1 LASKIVYLPA
11 APTPTLQSFAAPIL
25 NLHDTRVAAPFFGPN
40 VWTAIV
46 QPVPG
51 GNIPPEHAALEL
63 KMTFKDGGAFDFHS
77 TFERIKERLQQ
88 AVDVARESGQLI
100 GDGTD
105 IGGGNGGGPLSSVN
119 LDSVHLD
126 ELPAYED
133 ATSPVRQGA
142 MESLDSEVG
151 TQAPLV
157 DLEEEEDEEEIVP
170 RTLSSPR
177 SEGLSPRQEVFTP
190 PAEPPPG
197 YETVQSQSVA
207 DELERRL
214 RGSVS

>member
-1 LASKIVYLPA
+1 
-11 APTPTLQSFAAPIL
+11 
-25 NLHDTRVAAPFFGPN
+25 
-40 VWTAIV
+40 V

-51 GNIPPEHAALEL
+51 GNIPPEHAALEM

-77 TFERIKERLQQ
+77 TYERIKERLQQ

-105 IGGGNGGGPLSSVN
+105 IGGGNGGGPLSSIN

-133 ATSPVRQGA
+133 ATSPVMHGA
-142 MESLDSEVG
+142 ERSLVPEEEVH
-151 TQAPLV
+151 APLV
-157 DLEEEEDEEEIVP
+157 DLEEEEAVP
-170 RTLSSPR
+170 QPLSSPR

-190 PAEPPPG
+190 PTEPPPG
-197 YETVQSQSVA
+197 YETVQNQSVA

>member
-1 LASKIVYLPA
+1 
-11 APTPTLQSFAAPIL
+11 
-25 NLHDTRVAAPFFGPN
+25 
-40 VWTAIV
+40 
-46 QPVPG
+46 
-51 GNIPPEHAALEL
+51 L

-105 IGGGNGGGPLSSVN
+105 IGGNGGGPLSSVN

-133 ATSPVRQGA
+133 ATAPIRQGA
-142 MESLDSEVG
+142 ERSLIAEEEP
-151 TQAPLV
+151 QPPLV
-157 DLEEEEDEEEIVP
+157 DLEEDTVP
-170 RTLSSPR
+170 HAMSSPR
-177 SEGLSPRQEVFTP
+177 SEGRSPGEEVFTP

-207 DELERRL
+207 HELERRL
-214 RGSVS
+214 RRSVS